1 MNKPYTVPRK
11 RWLVIAPL
19 TLVLSATFAVN
30 LILGLLLPDISRD
43 LHLSP
48 SQQGWL
54 GSSALITI
62 LVLGIPVSSWCSR
75 FKPWRVISIAG
86 LGVAGFVFLQAQVP
100 TYAAL
105 LVGRVGLGF
114 ASTVS
119 QAPRSLLI
127 RQWSSQ
133 QQVIGTNGVMAGIA
147 DTCLGLALLLTPFI
161 MNWTGGW
168 RDTLYVWAAICLAIA
183 FAWVVMGRERVTA
196 DYRESLSGQ
205 SGTPINVIL
214 KYRELQ
220 VLGVGTAGFITT
232 MSAFSVFWPTLAE
245 VNLGIEDVVVGVA
258 FGMMFF
264 VAAPSEMLVAL
275 LPRVARR
282 RFMVLA
288 VCALTSS
295 AAHLG
300 LVFTSSVPVVLALFV
315 VIGASISFFPVMTT
329 MVFHLPNIRPRE
341 VAVGVSFIYTLASL
355 GSAIGPLL
363 VGFLQ
368 EATGDLRQAL
378 FVTVFFPLLL
388 FASSIYLRGRG
399 SDAAVSESA

>member
-1 MNKPYTVPRK
+1 MNEPYKVPRN
-11 RWLVIAPL
+11 RWLVIGPL

-30 LILGLLLPDISRD
+30 LILGLLLPDISED
-43 LHLSP
+43 LDLSP

-62 LVLGIPVSSWCSR
+62 LVLGVPVSSWCSKYR
-75 FKPWRVISIAG
+75 PWRVISIAG
-86 LGVAGFVFLQAQVP
+86 LSVAGFVFLQAQVP
-100 TYAAL
+100 NFGAL

-119 QAPRSLLI
+119 QASRALLV

-133 QQVIGTNGVMAGIA
+133 QQVIGTNGFMAGIA
-147 DTCLGLALLLTPFI
+147 DTFLGLALLITPFI
-161 MNWTGGW
+161 MIWTDGW
-168 RDTLYVWAAICLAIA
+168 RDTLYVWAAICLVIA
-183 FAWVVMGRERVTA
+183 LAWIFLGRERVTA

-205 SGTPINVIL
+205 SGTPLNVIF

-220 VLGVGTAGFITT
+220 VLGLGTAGFITT

-245 VNLGIEDVVVGVA
+245 EKLGIEKVVIGVA

-264 VAAPSEMLVAL
+264 VAAPAEVLVAL
-275 LPRVARR
+275 LPQVARR
-282 RFMVLA
+282 RFIVLA
-288 VCALTSS
+288 VCALASS
-295 AAHLG
+295 SAHLG
-300 LVFTSSVPVVLALFV
+300 LVFTSSIPAVLALFV

-355 GSAIGPLL
+355 GSAVGPLL
-363 VGFLQ
+363 VGFWQ

-388 FASSIYLRGRG
+388 FASSVYLHSRRT
-399 SDAAVSESA
+399 AAATPEYS